1 MEQKIIMEELARM
14 KNLMVTK
21 RGTVI
26 SEQLDYRLY
35 NKGYF
40 DQDKGYFDQDKSPFG
55 KKLDGTY
62 SKSDLVG
69 ETDALL
75 RGWPE
80 KYSCVKNRYNL
91 DPHNNSI
98 SSYPSDNRIE
108 IRFSDIKTTYSSD
121 GRKSDANGKESTYN
135 CNTEKSVLE
144 TRSSKIT
151 KAYCSVK
158 NGKIPSFESSKG
170 PITNMLWS
178 DYVKTYKVTTDEI
191 ENAKRICPEKIRTI
205 DSGLSKLNPVVGNR
219 KIKFTPNEKFPLL
232 FGQKGLA
239 IRNLQSLIGLK
250 KPTGNFYTITEKT
263 LSDKMKSLGLTY
275 NRKVGVTQDIY
286 DKLRRPLSPVDT
298 PKISTTTPTGIENI
312 VNPGAAASGIIQK

>member
-1 MEQKIIMEELARM
+1 MNKIIMEQKIIMEELVRM

-40 DQDKGYFDQDKSPFG
+40 NQDKSPVG

-62 SKSDLVG
+62 PKSSLVG

-91 DPHNNSI
+91 DPRNNSI
-98 SSYPSDNRIE
+98 GSYPSDNRIE
-108 IRFSDIKTTYSSD
+108 IRISDIKTTYSSD
-121 GRKSDANGKESTYN
+121 GTKRDANGKESTYN

-151 KAYCSVK
+151 KTYCSVK

-191 ENAKRICPEKIRTI
+191 ENAKRTCPEKIRTI
-205 DSGLSKLNPVVGNR
+205 DSGLSKLNPAVGNR

-232 FGQKGLA
+232 FGQKGLS

-250 KPTGNFYTITEKT
+250 KPTGNFYAITEKT

-286 DKLRRPLSPVDT
+286 NKLSQSAQQNSSKAIISPEYQNQTSDFTDNAGTVIT
-298 PKISTTTPTGIENI
+298 PFSN
-312 VNPGAAASGIIQK
+312 